1 MPYLSVSMIDSM
13 GRTTKRTYEMDTQA
27 TLADYITAATSFVGA
42 LEDVTDLGAIRVD
55 LVITALVEGFDVTEG
70 ANVDVGAT
78 FSGLIEGGNGKRAS
92 MKVPAIKASLVN
104 ADASV
109 PITGVVAAFLG
120 EFEDGEDFKLSDGEQ
135 ISSWLKGTLD
145 R

>member
-13 GRTTKRTYEMDTQA
+13 GRTTKRTYEMDTQS
-27 TLADYITAATSFVGA
+27 TLADYITAATSFVAA

-92 MKVPAIKASLVN
+92 MKVPAIKSSLVN